1 MSGISITEEIKDK
14 CNIVDVIGRVVQLK
28 KAGANY
34 KGVCPFHNEKTPSFV
49 VSEEKQI
56 FTCFGCGATGDV
68 IEFVKRYY
76 NLEFM
81 DACQKLADEYGIEI
95 KTSFGGGSEQKDRL
109 YEINRLAARYFF
121 KNITVKG
128 NPGLTYMV
136 NRGISVDTIKKFGIG
151 YAPDSWD
158 GLKNYMKEQKVDE
171 KTLVKLGLLSES
183 NGRYYDKFRNR
194 VIFPI
199 INSRGKVIGFG
210 GRILGDGSPKYLN
223 SPESEIFLKKNNL
236 YGINL
241 TRSEIASNDAAI
253 LVEGYMDV
261 VSLYQAGVKNVSAS
275 LGTALTENQAKMLSR
290 YTKNII
296 LSYDADGA
304 GRAAAMRGIDILHK
318 EGLKAKVLH
327 VTDGKDP
334 DEFIK
339 KKGRLAF
346 MDLVDKAL
354 PYADYKID
362 NLMRAHNLNDT
373 DGRIEFVKGA
383 AEVLNTLSPAEKD
396 LYAKRVAQVSGISEG
411 AIRLEMNG
419 EKPVFTQP
427 KRYQDE
433 GEVKADITVVEK
445 DLIKISLL
453 ESSLF
458 ETVRNYGDVFESFEG
473 NDIFSSMVS
482 LFGETGEINIDKLKD
497 SVDEKCVPVLN
508 DIIENV
514 YIGGKEKEMLDE
526 CISFIEISRLEKRY
540 KQISSI
546 LDLTDDGDKI
556 RQLMTEQME
565 IQKKIME
572 LKRR

>member
-183 NGRYYDKFRNR
+183 KGRYYDKFRNR

-427 KRYQDE
+427 KRSQDE

>member
-95 KTSFGGGSEQKDRL
+95 KTSYGGGSEQKDRL

-158 GLKNYMKEQKVDE
+158 GLKNYMKEQNVDE

-183 NGRYYDKFRNR
+183 KGRYYDKFRNR

-346 MDLVDKAL
+346 MDLVDNAL

-362 NLMRAHNLNDT
+362 NLMRAYNLNDT

-383 AEVLNTLSPAEKD
+383 AAVLNTLSPAEKD
-396 LYAKRVAQVSGISEG
+396 LYAKRVSQVSGISEG

-419 EKPVFTQP
+419 EKPVSVQP
-427 KRYQDE
+427 VRKHNTE
-433 GEVKADITVVEK
+433 EVSADITVVEK
-445 DLIKISLL
+445 NLIKISLL

-482 LFGETGEINIDKLKD
+482 LYGETGEINIDKLKD
-497 SVDEKCVPVLN
+497 SVDEKCIPVLN
-508 DIIENV
+508 DIVENV
-514 YIGGKEKEMLDE
+514 HIGGKEKEMLDE
-526 CISFIEISRLEKRY
+526 CVSFIEVSRLEKRY

-572 LKRR
+572 FRRR